1 MREATELMGRMNV
14 DRGGDY
20 GVQLDS
26 CLPAKECV
34 TRTLSAPIITSS
46 RVESS
51 DQNES
56 FDLRS
61 IEVLEDPKELTNSS
75 PLKTVKDLPPF
86 TALSAPNFRWG
97 DIDGAAFSSKVD
109 KAYEAALEV
118 QPIQNTQR

>member
-1 MREATELMGRMNV
+1 MAEATELMGRMNV

-20 GVQLDS
+20 GVLIDS
-26 CLPAKECV
+26 RLPAKECV
-34 TRTLSAPIITSS
+34 TRTLSASIITLS
-46 RVESS
+46 RVDSR
-51 DQNES
+51 QNES

-97 DIDGAAFSSKVD
+97 GH
-109 KAYEAALEV
+109 
-118 QPIQNTQR
+118 